1 MTAHFKSNLLGYIS
15 LEPFFMTNLHCYNV
29 LDEDFVYKITLMYT
43 EAGIYLDSFNS
54 LKKGSIDFFR
64 KGNRF
69 YQTVK
74 EYVDDVVSFDNL
86 GIANFHGIFK
96 VHFLFCSIV
105 LFGFVIHLM
114 INFIIK
120 KTQN

>member
-1 MTAHFKSNLLGYIS
+1 M
-15 LEPFFMTNLHCYNV
+15 

-54 LKKGSIDFFR
+54 LKKGSIAFFR

-86 GIANFHGIFK
+86 RIGNFH
-96 VHFLFCSIV
+96 
-105 LFGFVIHLM
+105 
-114 INFIIK
+114 
-120 KTQN
+120 